1 MSACFLSNAL
11 KRAFLAFLV
20 SNKVLFLA
28 WQGAAKPLRG
38 DDYVNVDDNQ
48 LRDECYSTIT
58 RLRDVCTVP
67 L

>member
-38 DDYVNVDDNQ
+38 DDYVNVDDNPRNLQ
-48 LRDECYSTIT
+48 FDDLQFTIYT
-58 RLRDVCTVP
+58 EK
-67 L
+67 